1 MFLSPAVPPSWV
13 CNVGP
18 RGCIKGPSGW
28 SKESLNISR
37 GFSQISLSNPFVSLD
52 VDVVFWNFNTISQ
65 CALSNAFLF
74 FCGPIPFPLHHP
86 FPFFQGRR
94 FLGQE
99 LSSTATGFGAA
110 VGPPLLVLEGE
121 KLDKLGWERIPYFCL
136 KLPKF
141 PPPNFSQF
149 FDKFHHFS
157 TTRMKWRQFGGDPYI
172 ET

>member
-74 FCGPIPFPLHHP
+74 FLRPNSIPSP
-86 FPFFQGRR
+86 
-94 FLGQE
+94 
-99 LSSTATGFGAA
+99 
-110 VGPPLLVLEGE
+110 PPLPVFPRAPIFRSRTVLHRHRIWCCCGTPPSHTGGE
-121 KLDKLGWERIPYFCL
+121 KLDKLGWEIIPYFCL